1 MKYHHDHEIIFR
13 AAYQWSGMVQSKFTK
28 ELSFP
33 DISKSHTS
41 PLTFHY
47 VFQKSTKVCGYI

>member
-1 MKYHHDHEIIFR
+1 MIL
-13 AAYQWSGMVQSKFTK
+13 SKFTK

-47 VFQKSTKVCGYI
+47 VLQKVLRYVAIFKLHEWVSYMPTTV